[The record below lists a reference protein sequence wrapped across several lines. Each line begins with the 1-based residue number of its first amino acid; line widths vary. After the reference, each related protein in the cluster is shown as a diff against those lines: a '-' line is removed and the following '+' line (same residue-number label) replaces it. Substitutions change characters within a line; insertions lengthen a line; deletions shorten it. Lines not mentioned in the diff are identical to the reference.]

1 MPSVALLIA
10 PVEPFIVAPS
20 VGAGL
25 KAYVPPLTVAD
36 AAAEPSA
43 AQKSAILKVVS
54 SKGKVDTVIVVAA
67 AQVVPL
73 PGVVYS
79 TV

>member
-1 MPSVALLIA
+1 MLIA

-25 KAYVPPLTVAD
+25 KAYVPPLTVAV

-43 AQKSAILKVVS
+43 AQKSAILKVGS
-54 SKGKVDTVIVVAA
+54 SAAKVLTVNVELFEHAVA
-67 AQVVPL
+67 L